1 MSVFVI
7 AEAGVN
13 HNGSVEQARKLV
25 DIAANAGADAVKFQT
40 FRADALAVAS
50 APKATYQTETT
61 DAAETQVDML
71 RALELSEEQHH
82 DIVSHCGK
90 RGIQFL
96 STPFDIQSARF
107 LVRAF
112 DVAHLKVPSGEITNG
127 PLLLEIA
134 RLGRPVILSTGMST
148 LGEVEDALSVL
159 AYGFTGDHASPT
171 VEILQKAFASES
183 GQNAIREKVT
193 VLHCVTEYPAPLE
206 TVNLR
211 AMDTLAST
219 FSLPVGLSD
228 HTMGTAIPIAA
239 VARGAT
245 VIEKHFTLDRSMEG
259 PDHRASL
266 EPDELRAMIKGI
278 RSVEQALGRSTKAP
292 ALPEWDNRTAARK
305 SLVATMPIQKG
316 ETFTAQNIGAKRPGG
331 GVSPMKYWSYIGRQA
346 SRRYSTDEQIKRQ

>member
-13 HNGSVEQARKLV
+13 HNGSIEQAFELV
-25 DIAANAGADAVKFQT
+25 DVAAEAGVDAVKFQT
-40 FRADALAVAS
+40 FRADALASVS
-50 APKATYQTETT
+50 APKAAYQTETT

-82 DIVSHCGK
+82 AIVSHCDE

-112 DVAHLKVPSGEITNG
+112 DVSRLKVPSGEITNG
-127 PLLLEIA
+127 PLLLAVA

-159 AYGFTGDHASPT
+159 AYGFTEDHSSPT
-171 VEILQKAFASES
+171 KEALQQAFASEE
-183 GQNAIREKVT
+183 GQKALHEKVT
-193 VLHCVTEYPAPLE
+193 VLHCVTEYPAPVE

-211 AMDTLAST
+211 VMDTLASA

-228 HTMGTAIPIAA
+228 HTMGTAVPIAA

-245 VIEKHFTLDRSMEG
+245 TIEKHFTLDRSMEG

-266 EPDELRAMIKGI
+266 EPDELHEMIKGI
-278 RSVEQALGRSTKAP
+278 RAVEKALGHSTKAP
-292 ALPEWDNRTAARK
+292 TGPEWENRTAARK
-305 SLVATMPIQKG
+305 SLVATAPVQNG
-316 ETFTAQNIGAKRPGG
+316 ESFTAKNIGAKRPGDG
-331 GVSPMKYWSYIGRQA
+331 MSPMNYWSYLNTESQHTYKEG
-346 SRRYSTDEQIKRQ
+346 EQIR